1 MEEKILSE
9 KESLQIIQEMIY
21 TAKKEQ
27 KDNGMGW
34 IVWGWMLFAA
44 SVLSYVNIHT
54 NWFQQYFFWNF
65 FGIVTLILLLISG
78 VKSIFFKKIVKVKTY
93 TSDLLDKLNIGFFIS
108 IMLIIV
114 AINTTVSPIPGFA
127 LLSGLYGFWI
137 LVYGT
142 ILNFKP
148 SIIGGFVTWAFAF
161 AGLFVKEFQYTM
173 LLHAAGVLAGYIIP
187 GHLAWKEFNKEK
199 RK

>member
-1 MEEKILSE
+1 MEEKKLSE
-9 KESLQIIQEMIY
+9 QESLQIIQEMIY

-44 SVLSYVNIHT
+44 SVLSYINIQT
-54 NWFQQYFFWNF
+54 NWFQQYFFWNS
-65 FGIVTLILLLISG
+65 FGIVTLVFLFILGIKTL
-78 VKSIFFKKIVKVKTY
+78 FFKKSVKVKTY
-93 TSDLLDKLNIGFFIS
+93 TSEMLDKLNIGFFIT
-108 IMLIIV
+108 IMLMVV
-114 AINTTVSPIPGFA
+114 AINTSVEPIPGFA
-127 LLSGLYGFWI
+127 LMTGLYGFWI

-148 SIIGGFVTWAFAF
+148 SIVGGFVTWAFAF
-161 AGLFVKEFQYTM
+161 AALFVKEFQYTM
-173 LLHAAGVLAGYIIP
+173 LLHAAAVLAGYIIP
-187 GHLAWKEFNKEK
+187 GHMAWNEFNKVN